1 MAIEYSDTV
10 IDHFEHPR
18 NVGTIPDADGVG
30 KVGSPVCGDVIHLFI
45 KVEDAVIADIKY
57 KTFGCAA
64 SIASG
69 SIMSEMV
76 RGRSVGELL
85 AKGATPEEAAENLK
99 WEVVSALGG
108 LPEQKV
114 HCSLLATD
122 ALYEAI
128 RDYQGRHARK
138 GESAD
143 AP

>member
-10 IDHFEHPR
+10 IDHFQHPR
-18 NVGTIPDADGVG
+18 NVGEIPAPDGVG

-45 KVEDAVIADIKY
+45 KVEDGILAEVKY

-69 SIMSEMV
+69 SIMTEMV
-76 RGRSVGELL
+76 RGRSIKELL
-85 AKGATPEEAAENLK
+85 AKGATPEEAAEKLK
-99 WEVVSALGG
+99 LEVVKALDG

-122 ALYEAI
+122 ALYDAI
-128 RDYQGRHARK
+128 RDYQEKHP
-138 GESAD
+138 GESS
-143 AP
+143 

>member
-1 MAIEYSDTV
+1 M
-10 IDHFEHPR
+10 
-18 NVGTIPDADGVG
+18 IPMDGIG

-45 KVEDAVIADIKY
+45 KVEDGMIADVKY

-69 SIMSEMV
+69 SIMTEMV
-76 RGRSVGELL
+76 RGKLIRELV
-85 AKGATPEEAAENLK
+85 AKGATLEDAAEKLK
-99 WEVVSALGG
+99 WEVVEALGG

-128 RDYQGRHARK
+128 RDYRTKHA
-138 GESAD
+138 GERS
-143 AP
+143 

>member
-1 MAIEYSDTV
+1 MAIEYSDAV

-18 NVGTIPDADGVG
+18 NVGEIPDADGIG

-45 KVEDAVIADIKY
+45 KVEDGVVTDIKY

-69 SIMSEMV
+69 SVMTEMV
-76 RGRSVGELL
+76 RGKSIQELV
-85 AKGATPEEAAENLK
+85 AKGGTLEDAAERLK
-99 WEVVSALGG
+99 GEVVEALGG

-122 ALYEAI
+122 ALYDAI
-128 RDYQGRHARK
+128 RDYQEKRGGK
-138 GESAD
+138 PS
-143 AP
+143 